1 MSIARNRREI
11 TPTRKPVNGSLK
23 NHNIATIKK
32 RPAMDEIL
40 SNTDKVLAVTSGTS
54 WISSLPSKVMLPSS
68 TSHDASP
75 IVTSEVTD
83 LPHPDSPTTPRL
95 VPRSR
100 LKLILSNIFIEPDW
114 CSVLTVK
121 FFTVNKLR
129 KFEFKVF
136 KSKKY

>member
-1 MSIARNRREI
+1 MNDMTNARNRRI
-11 TPTRKPVNGSLK
+11 IKRHSPPAVGLMK

-40 SNTDKVLAVTSGTS
+40 SNTDRVLAVTSGTS

-83 LPHPDSPTTPRL
+83 LPHPDSQTTPIISPSFTERETECSASTG
-95 VPRSR
+95 PSR
-100 LKLILSNIFIEPDW
+100 
-114 CSVLTVK
+114 V
-121 FFTVNKLR
+121 
-129 KFEFKVF
+129 
-136 KSKKY
+136 SKCTRRF